1 MFASIDSP
9 LSCVEVLTYRVCA
22 TSPYNVFVD
31 SSMLW
36 RTRAHLGIMCLQA
49 SFELGPMVCHG
60 EILRTFEI
68 SVRELPDRSE
78 RSHPIV
84 FQPKQEDV
92 VSACTSLFMTVKQ
105 RLSDQNDGGVL
116 CSLTTLTSRDMDGL
130 ANSTDL
136 DQSISHFERVSDLC
150 PVNHPYR
157 PAALFNLATA
167 KFTSCKANGRYL
179 DLDVPISLFQD
190 ALDLRPTGHPDRPT
204 TQLHLAIYLLSR
216 FAKRGFQT
224 DASTGEELLS
234 DVLDVCHADSQFY
247 RAALIALDT
256 SAAHGCMDANDLQQ
270 ERSATSILPLSPNQL
285 ARRAER
291 YEVISL
297 HYDALGY
304 YKTGH
309 AYRGQLL
316 GNLAVMLHTRFE
328 RRGNDKD
335 LDQAIALQTE
345 RLALCPYLATQLS
358 SRFHYRGND
367 EDLDEAIARH
377 METLT
382 LRPVGHTDRSSSLYN
397 LANLLSL
404 RFDRR
409 GNDED
414 LDQASALHRE
424 ALALLPLG
432 HTDWS
437 KEALA
442 LVPVGHTGRSLSL
455 NNLAIGLSSRFQH
468 RGNDEDLDEAIA
480 LHREALALCPV
491 GHTYRPS
498 SLNNLANLL
507 SLRFDRRGN
516 DEDLDEAIALDR
528 EVLAL
533 RPVGH
538 TDQSGSLNDLANIL
552 YSRFDHRGN
561 REDPDESLENLRCAL
576 TLLTQHDPRQLLVH
590 KALAR
595 VYLSFHLSG
604 PDGTGAGED
613 TECLNVAMHHFK
625 EAANVVSG
633 GLLSRLQTSLLWVHL
648 VSE

>member
-9 LSCVEVLTYRVCA
+9 LSCMEVLTYRVCA

-49 SFELGPMVCHG
+49 SFELGPMVYHG
-60 EILRTFEI
+60 EILRTFKI
-68 SVRELPDRSE
+68 SVRELPDHSE

-116 CSLTTLTSRDMDGL
+116 CSLTTLTSCDMDGL
-130 ANSTDL
+130 AVRTDAG
-136 DQSISHFERVSDLC
+136 
-150 PVNHPYR
+150 HP
-157 PAALFNLATA
+157 LFNLATA

-224 DASTGEELLS
+224 DASMGEELLS
-234 DVLDVCHADSQFY
+234 DVLDVYHADSQFY
-247 RAALIALDT
+247 RAALIALNT

-285 ARRAER
+285 ARRAEWCLQR
-291 YEVISL
+291 DEP
-297 HYDALGY
+297 
-304 YKTGH
+304 
-309 AYRGQLL
+309 R
-316 GNLAVMLHTRFE
+316 NLAVMLHTRFE

-367 EDLDEAIARH
+367 EDLDEVITRH
-377 METLT
+377 REMLT

-424 ALALLPLG
+424 ALALLPLS
-432 HTDWS
+432 HTDRS

-442 LVPVGHTGRSLSL
+442 LVPVGHT
-455 NNLAIGLSSRFQH
+455 
-468 RGNDEDLDEAIA
+468 GNDEDLDEAIA

-528 EVLAL
+528 EALAL

-648 VSE
+648 PHYAAQQWFYCIQLDNLLHRSGYQPSCSVTRPVS